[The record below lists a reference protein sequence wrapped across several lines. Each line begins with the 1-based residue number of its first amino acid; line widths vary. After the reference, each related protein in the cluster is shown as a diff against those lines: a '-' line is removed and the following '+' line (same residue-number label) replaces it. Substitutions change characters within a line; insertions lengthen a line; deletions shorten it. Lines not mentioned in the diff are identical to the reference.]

1 MEYKSNEEYFF
12 SLWLDELKANGY
24 IERYEYEPEAIPLS
38 SKLCRNI
45 GKKEQFVLH
54 PHEYTYD
61 FMIKWEPK
69 AIGIFATIFES
80 DVKSNTPLYCD
91 VFLTSAIE
99 IKPEFDFKNM
109 TREVMINI
117 KWAYDKHGIYINLVK
132 PPSFFKK
139 SFTPAQFLSTKTKK
153 PRKIKYTPILTLEEY
168 VQQGKIKKA

>member
-1 MEYKSNEEYFF
+1 MEYKSNEEYYF

-38 SKLCRNI
+38 YRVSRDL

-61 FMIKWEPK
+61 FMIKWNK
-69 AIGIFATIFES
+69 SAIGIFATIFES
-80 DVKSNTPLYCD
+80 DVKSDTPLYCD
-91 VFLTSAIE
+91 STLTSAIE
-99 IKPEFDFKNM
+99 IKPEFDYKNM

-117 KWAYDKHGIYINLVK
+117 KWVWEKYNIYINLVK

-139 SFTPAQFLSTKTKK
+139 SFTPAQFLLTKTKK
-153 PRKIKYTPILTLEEY
+153 TRTIKYKPILTLQEY
-168 VQQGKIKKA
+168 VQQR

>member
-1 MEYKSNEEYFF
+1 MEYKSNEEYYF

-24 IERYEYEPEAIPLS
+24 IKRYEYEPEAIPLS

-61 FMIKWEPK
+61 FIIKWDK
-69 AIGIFATIFES
+69 SAIWIFATVFES
-80 DVKSNTPLYCD
+80 DVKSTTPLYCD
-91 VFLTSAIE
+91 TNLTSVIE
-99 IKPEFDFKNM
+99 IKPEFDYKNM

-117 KWAYDKHGIYINLVK
+117 KWVWEKYNIYINLVK

-139 SFTPAQFLSTKTKK
+139 SFTPAQFLLTKTNK
-153 PRKIKYTPILTLEEY
+153 PRTIKYKPILTLQEY
-168 VQQGKIKKA
+168 VQQR